1 MLFDWQLA
9 RDSLVPLLLG
19 TQITVLFTILAMAIS
34 LVGAIPVALARL
46 SSYRLIRWAVTIY
59 VNVFRA
65 TPLLIQLIYIYYALP
80 VFGIRLSPFAA
91 GLAGLSL
98 HYIPFIAE
106 VYRSGIQAVP
116 QGQRDAAQALGLS
129 RWLTNR
135 KVIFPQA
142 FRIVIPSL
150 GNFFVSLVKDTSL
163 LSVLTVTELVFAGEL
178 IAARTYDYF
187 TEYTLVFVF
196 YLVLGSLAIWL
207 VQLVE
212 RRAPGVGSLKPPGRR
227 LIIGF
232 AEANTTER

>member
-1 MLFDWQLA
+1 MPFDWQLA
-9 RDSLVPLLLG
+9 RESLVPLLLG
-19 TQITVLFTILAMAIS
+19 TEITVLFTILVMIIS
-34 LVGAIPVALARL
+34 LIGAIPVALARL
-46 SSYRLIRWAVTIY
+46 SNYRLIRWAVTVY

-80 VFGIRLSPFAA
+80 IFGIRLSPFTA
-91 GLAGLSL
+91 GLVGLSL

-106 VYRSGIQAVP
+106 VYRSGIQAIP

-129 RWLTNR
+129 RWLINR

-150 GNFFVSLVKDTSL
+150 GNLFVSLVKDTSL
-163 LSVLTVTELVFAGEL
+163 LSVLTVTELVFSGEL

-196 YLVLGSLAIWL
+196 YLVLGSVAIWL

-212 RRAPGVGSLKPPGRR
+212 RRAPGVGSRK
-227 LIIGF
+227 LIIGL
-232 AEANTTER
+232 AETNTREG

>member
-1 MLFDWQLA
+1 MLFDSQLA
-9 RDSLVPLLLG
+9 RDSLIPLLLG
-19 TQITVLFTILAMAIS
+19 TEITVLFTILVMIIS
-34 LVGAIPVALARL
+34 LIGAVPIALARL
-46 SSYRLIRWAVTIY
+46 SSYRLIRWTVSIY

-80 VFGIRLSPFAA
+80 VFGIRLSPFTA
-91 GLAGLSL
+91 GLVGLSL

-129 RWLTNR
+129 RWLINR

-163 LSVLTVTELVFAGEL
+163 LSVLTVTELVFSGEL

-196 YLVLGSLAIWL
+196 YLVLGSFAIWI
-207 VQLVE
+207 VQWVE
-212 RRAPGVGSLKPPGRR
+212 RHAPGVGSMKMPGRR
-227 LIIGF
+227 LILGV
-232 AEANTTER
+232 ADAKTTGS

>member
-9 RDSLVPLLLG
+9 RESLVPLLLG
-19 TQITVLFTILAMAIS
+19 TKITVLFTILVMVIS
-34 LVGAIPVALARL
+34 LIGAIPVALARL
-46 SSYRLIRWAVTIY
+46 SNYRLIRWAVTIY

-80 VFGIRLSPFAA
+80 VFGIRLSAFMA
-91 GLAGLSL
+91 GLVGLSL

-106 VYRSGIQAVP
+106 VYRSGIQAIP

-129 RWLTNR
+129 RWLINR
-135 KVIFPQA
+135 KIIFPQA

-163 LSVLTVTELVFAGEL
+163 LSVLTVTELVFSGEL

-207 VQLVE
+207 VQTVE
-212 RRAPGVGSLKPPGRR
+212 RHAPGVGSTKAPGRK
-227 LIIGF
+227 LILGL
-232 AEANTTER
+232 AEAKTTES

>member
-9 RDSLVPLLLG
+9 RESLVPLLLG
-19 TQITVLFTILAMAIS
+19 SGITVVFTVLVMVIS
-34 LVGAIPVALARL
+34 LIGAIPIALARL
-46 SSYRLIRWAVTIY
+46 SSYRPIRWTVTIY

-80 VFGIRLSPFAA
+80 VFGIRLSPFTA
-91 GLAGLSL
+91 GLVGLSL

-106 VYRSGIQAVP
+106 VYRSGIQAIP

-129 RWLTNR
+129 RWLINR

-163 LSVLTVTELVFAGEL
+163 LSVLTVTELVFSGEL

-196 YLVLGSLAIWL
+196 YLILGSVAIWL

-212 RRAPGVGSLKPPGRR
+212 RHARAVDTMKVSGRK
-227 LIIGF
+227 LLLGL
-232 AEANTTER
+232 ADAKTTES

>member
-19 TQITVLFTILAMAIS
+19 AKITVLFTILVMAIS
-34 LVGAIPVALARL
+34 LVGAVPVALARL
-46 SSYRLIRWAVTIY
+46 SKYRLIRWVVTIY

-80 VFGIRLSPFAA
+80 VFGIRLSPFTA
-91 GLAGLSL
+91 GLVGLSL

-106 VYRSGIQAVP
+106 VYRSGIQAIP
-116 QGQRDAAQALGLS
+116 QGQRDAAQALGLNQ
-129 RWLTNR
+129 WLINR

-163 LSVLTVTELVFAGEL
+163 LSVLTVTELVFSGEL

-196 YLVLGSLAIWL
+196 YLVLGSVAIWL

-212 RRAPGVGSLKPPGRR
+212 RRAPGVGPRK
-227 LIIGF
+227 LILGLT
-232 AEANTTER
+232 EANTTEG

>member
-9 RDSLVPLLLG
+9 RESLVPLLLG
-19 TQITVLFTILAMAIS
+19 TKITVLFTILVMVIS
-34 LVGAIPVALARL
+34 LIGAIPVALARL
-46 SSYRLIRWAVTIY
+46 SNYRLIRWAVTIY

-80 VFGIRLSPFAA
+80 VFGIRLSPFIA
-91 GLAGLSL
+91 GLVGLSL

-106 VYRSGIQAVP
+106 VYRSGIQAIP

-129 RWLTNR
+129 RWLINR

-163 LSVLTVTELVFAGEL
+163 LSVLTVTELVFSGEL

-196 YLVLGSLAIWL
+196 YLALGSLAIWL
-207 VQLVE
+207 VQVVE
-212 RRAPGVGSLKPPGRR
+212 RRAPGVGFAKAPRR
-227 LIIGF
+227 KVILGF
-232 AEANTTER
+232 AEAKTTES

>member
-9 RDSLVPLLLG
+9 RESLVPLLLG
-19 TQITVLFTILAMAIS
+19 TEITVIFTVLVMAIS
-34 LVGAIPVALARL
+34 LIGAMPVALARL
-46 SSYRLIRWAVTIY
+46 SSYRLVRWSVTIY

-80 VFGIRLSPFAA
+80 VFGIRLSPFTA
-91 GLAGLSL
+91 GLVGLSL

-106 VYRSGIQAVP
+106 VYRSGIQAIP

-129 RWLTNR
+129 RWLINR

-163 LSVLTVTELVFAGEL
+163 LSVLTVTELVFSGEL

-187 TEYTLVFVF
+187 TLYTLVFVF
-196 YLVLGSLAIWL
+196 YLILGSVAIWL

-212 RRAPGVGSLKPPGRR
+212 RHVRAVGAMKVSGQKLLLGLADAK
-227 LIIGF
+227 
-232 AEANTTER
+232 TTEN

>member
-9 RDSLVPLLLG
+9 RESLVPLLLG
-19 TQITVLFTILAMAIS
+19 TKITVLFTILVMGIS
-34 LVGAIPVALARL
+34 LIGAIPVALARL
-46 SSYRLIRWAVTIY
+46 SNYRLIRWAVTIY

-80 VFGIRLSPFAA
+80 VFGIRLSPFMA
-91 GLAGLSL
+91 GLVGLSL

-106 VYRSGIQAVP
+106 VYRSGIQAIP

-129 RWLTNR
+129 RWLINR

-163 LSVLTVTELVFAGEL
+163 LSVLTVTELVFSGEL

-207 VQLVE
+207 VQMVE
-212 RRAPGVGSLKPPGRR
+212 RRAPGIGSTKAPGRK
-227 LIIGF
+227 LILGL
-232 AEANTTER
+232 AEAKTTES

>member
-1 MLFDWQLA
+1 MPFDWQLA
-9 RDSLVPLLLG
+9 RESLVPLLLG
-19 TQITVLFTILAMAIS
+19 TEITVLFTILVMIIS
-34 LVGAIPVALARL
+34 LIGAIPVALARL
-46 SSYRLIRWAVTIY
+46 SNYRLIRWAVTVY

-80 VFGIRLSPFAA
+80 IFGIRLSPFTA
-91 GLAGLSL
+91 GLVGLSL

-106 VYRSGIQAVP
+106 VYRSGIQAIP

-129 RWLTNR
+129 RWLINR

-163 LSVLTVTELVFAGEL
+163 LSVLTVTELVFSGEL

-196 YLVLGSLAIWL
+196 YLVLGSVAIWL

-212 RRAPGVGSLKPPGRR
+212 RRAPGVGSRK
-227 LIIGF
+227 LIIGL
-232 AEANTTER
+232 AETNTREG

>member
-1 MLFDWQLA
+1 MPFDWQLA
-9 RDSLVPLLLG
+9 RESLVPLLLG
-19 TQITVLFTILAMAIS
+19 TEITVLFTILVMIIS
-34 LVGAIPVALARL
+34 LIGAIPVALARL
-46 SSYRLIRWAVTIY
+46 SNYRLIRWAVTVY

-80 VFGIRLSPFAA
+80 IFGIRLSPFTA
-91 GLAGLSL
+91 GLVGLSL

-106 VYRSGIQAVP
+106 VYRSGIQAIP

-129 RWLTNR
+129 RWVINR

-163 LSVLTVTELVFAGEL
+163 LSVLTVTELVFSGEL

-196 YLVLGSLAIWL
+196 YLVLGSVAIWL

-212 RRAPGVGSLKPPGRR
+212 RRAPGVGSRR
-227 LIIGF
+227 LIIGL
-232 AEANTTER
+232 AEANTTKS

>member
-1 MLFDWQLA
+1 MPFDWQLA
-9 RDSLVPLLLG
+9 RESLVPLLLG
-19 TQITVLFTILAMAIS
+19 TEITVLFTILVMIIS
-34 LVGAIPVALARL
+34 LIGAVPVALARL
-46 SSYRLIRWAVTIY
+46 SNYRLIRWAVTVY

-80 VFGIRLSPFAA
+80 IFGIRLSPFTA
-91 GLAGLSL
+91 GLVGLSL

-106 VYRSGIQAVP
+106 VYRSGIQAIP

-129 RWLTNR
+129 RWLINR

-163 LSVLTVTELVFAGEL
+163 LSVLTVTELVFSGEL

-207 VQLVE
+207 VQIVE
-212 RRAPGVGSLKPPGRR
+212 RRTPGVGSAKAPGRK
-227 LIIGF
+227 LILGL
-232 AEANTTER
+232 AEASTTER

>member
-9 RDSLVPLLLG
+9 RESLVPLLLG
-19 TQITVLFTILAMAIS
+19 TKITVLFTILVMGIS
-34 LVGAIPVALARL
+34 LIGAIPVALARL

-80 VFGIRLSPFAA
+80 VFGIRLSPFIA
-91 GLAGLSL
+91 GLVGLSL

-106 VYRSGIQAVP
+106 VYRSGIQAIP

-129 RWLTNR
+129 RWLINR

-163 LSVLTVTELVFAGEL
+163 LSVLTVTELVFSGEL

-196 YLVLGSLAIWL
+196 YLALGSLAIWL
-207 VQLVE
+207 VQVVE
-212 RRAPGVGSLKPPGRR
+212 RRAPGVGFAKAPRR
-227 LIIGF
+227 KVILGF
-232 AEANTTER
+232 AEAKTTES

>member
-1 MLFDWQLA
+1 MPFDWQLA
-9 RDSLVPLLLG
+9 RESLVPLLLG
-19 TQITVLFTILAMAIS
+19 TEITVLFTILVMIIS
-34 LVGAIPVALARL
+34 LIGAIPVALARL
-46 SSYRLIRWAVTIY
+46 SNYRLIRWAVTVY

-80 VFGIRLSPFAA
+80 IFGIRLSPFTA
-91 GLAGLSL
+91 GLVGLSL

-106 VYRSGIQAVP
+106 VYRSGIQAIP

-129 RWLTNR
+129 RWLINR

-163 LSVLTVTELVFAGEL
+163 LSVLTVTELVFSGEL

-187 TEYTLVFVF
+187 TEYTLVFIF
-196 YLVLGSLAIWL
+196 YLVLGSVAIWL

-212 RRAPGVGSLKPPGRR
+212 RRAPGVGSRR
-227 LIIGF
+227 LIIGL
-232 AEANTTER
+232 AEANTTKS

>member
-1 MLFDWQLA
+1 MIFDWQLA

-19 TQITVLFTILAMAIS
+19 TQITVEFTILAMVIS
-34 LVGAIPVALARL
+34 LIGAIPVALARL
-46 SSYRLIRWAVTIY
+46 SRRRLIRWMITIY

-129 RWLTNR
+129 GWLTNR

-163 LSVLTVTELVFAGEL
+163 LSVLTVTELVFSGEI

-207 VQLVE
+207 VQWVE
-212 RRAPGVGSLKPPGRR
+212 RHAPGAGSLKPPGGR
-227 LIIGF
+227 LMIGL
-232 AEANTTER
+232 AEANTTVR

>member
-1 MLFDWQLA
+1 M
-9 RDSLVPLLLG
+9 
-19 TQITVLFTILAMAIS
+19 IIS
-34 LVGAIPVALARL
+34 LIGAIPVARARL
-46 SSYRLIRWAVTIY
+46 SNYRVIRWAVMVY

-80 VFGIRLSPFAA
+80 IFGIRLSPFTA
-91 GLAGLSL
+91 GLVGLSL

-106 VYRSGIQAVP
+106 VYRSGIQAIP

-129 RWLTNR
+129 RWLINR

-163 LSVLTVTELVFAGEL
+163 LSVLTVTVLVFSGEL

-196 YLVLGSLAIWL
+196 YLVLGSVAIWL

-212 RRAPGVGSLKPPGRR
+212 RRAPGVRSRR
-227 LIIGF
+227 LIIGL
-232 AEANTTER
+232 AEANTTEG

>member
-1 MLFDWQLA
+1 MPFDWQLA
-9 RDSLVPLLLG
+9 RESLVPLLLG
-19 TQITVLFTILAMAIS
+19 TEITVLFTILVMIIS
-34 LVGAIPVALARL
+34 LIGAIPVALARL
-46 SSYRLIRWAVTIY
+46 SNYRLIRWAVTVY

-80 VFGIRLSPFAA
+80 IFGIRLSPFTA
-91 GLAGLSL
+91 GLVGLSL

-106 VYRSGIQAVP
+106 VYRSGIQAIP

-129 RWLTNR
+129 RWVINR

-163 LSVLTVTELVFAGEL
+163 LSVLTVTELVFSGEL

-187 TEYTLVFVF
+187 TEYTLVFIF
-196 YLVLGSLAIWL
+196 YLVLGSVAIWL

-212 RRAPGVGSLKPPGRR
+212 RRAPGVGSRR
-227 LIIGF
+227 LIIGL
-232 AEANTTER
+232 AEANTTKS

>member
-9 RDSLVPLLLG
+9 RESLVPLLLG
-19 TQITVLFTILAMAIS
+19 TKITVLFTILVMVIS
-34 LVGAIPVALARL
+34 LIGAIPVALARL

-80 VFGIRLSPFAA
+80 VFGIRLSPFIA
-91 GLAGLSL
+91 GLVGLSL

-106 VYRSGIQAVP
+106 VYRSGIQAIP

-129 RWLTNR
+129 RWLINR
-135 KVIFPQA
+135 KIIFPQA

-163 LSVLTVTELVFAGEL
+163 LSVLTVTELVFSGEL

-196 YLVLGSLAIWL
+196 YLALGSLAIWL
-207 VQLVE
+207 VQVVE
-212 RRAPGVGSLKPPGRR
+212 RRAPGVGFAKAPRR
-227 LIIGF
+227 KVILGF
-232 AEANTTER
+232 AEAKTTES